1 MRISDWSS
9 DVCSS
14 DLATGKD
21 HRRQIG
27 FQNEAAPQ
35 LLHDD
40 HRLDAAPAEAAVV
53 LGERHPQQ
61 AEFRHVA
68 PGVAAPAFG
77 LAHRVEAHL
86 ESVAVRYETRHA
98 LAQQAL
104 LVAIVEIP
112 LYPPPPSP
120 RSAE

>member
-68 PGVAAPAFG
+68 PGVADPPFG
-77 LAHRVEAHL
+77 LAHSIEARFRPEERRVRKECV
-86 ESVAVRYETRHA
+86 SKC
-98 LAQQAL
+98 
-104 LVAIVEIP
+104 
-112 LYPPPPSP
+112 
-120 RSAE
+120 RSWWSTYQYKKNRNNKNKQ